1 MLKDKVVQDE
11 NGIQYYVLEELV
23 HNNKKY
29 IMALECDLDN
39 DLVNK
44 DDYVILEVVV
54 NNDDLVL
61 KNIDNDE
68 LIKVLVGL
76 FFNKISNS

>member
-1 MLKDKVVQDE
+1 MLKDKIVQDE

-54 NNDDLVL
+54 NKDDLVL

-76 FFNKISNS
+76 FFNKINNG

>member
-54 NNDDLVL
+54 NKDDLVL